1 MKSSKVWSGI
11 AVLLSLALA
20 GWMAGQEGQIWLTF
34 GLVTAGSLY
43 FWGQGIRKSISTLRR
58 RDGFRFTPITSLFC
72 LAIGLPIYIYLS
84 IWLLRPDLLPQ
95 RSYYDLIANR
105 QVTERL
111 VDPALLKIE
120 QWEISGSEHTVLFIH
135 PANSG
140 STTLVYPV
148 KIEPQT
154 TLRTLLAIA
163 PEAWTAEGDGV
174 TFSIYVEDDAGFHLI
189 FSQYVDPKHQQQDRR
204 WIPIHVPLAAFQGRI
219 VRLVLTVNTGPAS
232 DLRYDWAGW
241 AEPRL
246 VKPGRP
252 WE

>member
-11 AVLLSLALA
+11 VFLLSLALA
-20 GWMAGQEGQIWLTF
+20 GWMAGREGQIWLAF
-34 GLVTAGSLY
+34 GLVTAGFLY
-43 FWGQGIRKSISTLRR
+43 FWGQGIWMSVSTLRR
-58 RDGFRFTPITSLFC
+58 GDSSRFMHITRLLC
-72 LAIGLPIYIYLS
+72 LAIGLPIYLYLS

-95 RSYYDLIANR
+95 RSYYDLITNR

-111 VDPALLKIE
+111 VDPALFKVE
-120 QWEISGSEHTVLFIH
+120 QWEISGSERVVLSLH
-135 PANSG
+135 PATSG

-189 FSQYVDPKHQQQDRR
+189 YSQYVDPKHQQQDRR
-204 WIPIHVPLAAFQGRI
+204 WIPIQVDLAAFQGKI
-219 VRLVLTVNTGPAS
+219 VHLILTVNSGPAG

-246 VKPGRP
+246 VKPGWP
-252 WE
+252 